1 MDIMVSDIYTLLN
14 WLIPSILAAI
24 GIMLSSNIIEH
35 NLEFKHAIL
44 IALAANIVPSIAF
57 MFLSSYFIGIPFGF
71 VILDLL
77 CWIVLA
83 FLIMS
88 DIEVINRVKIAILG
102 FGITQ
107 VLLYVLP
114 LVGLI

>member
-1 MDIMVSDIYTLLN
+1 MVFDIYVLLN

-24 GIMLSSNIIEH
+24 GIMLSSNIVEH
-35 NLEFKHAIL
+35 NLEFKHAI
-44 IALAANIVPSIAF
+44 IMALAANIVPSIAF

-77 CWIVLA
+77 CWIALA

-88 DIEVINRVKIAILG
+88 DIKVIDRIKIGILG

-107 VLLYVLP
+107 VLLFVLP
-114 LVGLI
+114 WIGLI

>member
-1 MDIMVSDIYTLLN
+1 MVFDIYILLN

-24 GIMLSSNIIEH
+24 GIMLSCNIIEH
-35 NLEFKHAIL
+35 DLEFKHAI
-44 IALAANIVPSIAF
+44 IMALAANIIPSLAF
-57 MFLSSYFIGIPFGF
+57 MFFSSYFIGIPFGF
-71 VILDLL
+71 MLLDLL

-88 DIEVINRVKIAILG
+88 DIEVIDRIKIAILG

-107 VLLYVLP
+107 VLLYILP
-114 LVGLI
+114 LIMSLI

>member
-1 MDIMVSDIYTLLN
+1 MVFDIYILLN

-35 NLEFKHAIL
+35 NLEFKHAIM
-44 IALAANIVPSIAF
+44 IALAANIIPSIAF
-57 MFLSSYFIGIPFGF
+57 MFLSSYFRGILFGF
-71 VILDLL
+71 VLLDLL
-77 CWIVLA
+77 CWIALT

-88 DIEVINRVKIAILG
+88 DIEVIDRIKIAILG

-107 VLLYVLP
+107 VLLYILP

>member
-1 MDIMVSDIYTLLN
+1 MVFDIYVLLN

-57 MFLSSYFIGIPFGF
+57 MFLGSYFMGIPFGF
-71 VILDLL
+71 VLLDLL
-77 CWIVLA
+77 CWIALA

-88 DIEVINRVKIAILG
+88 DIEVIDRIKIAILG

-107 VLLYVLP
+107 VLLFVLP
-114 LVGLI
+114 WIMSLI

>member
-1 MDIMVSDIYTLLN
+1 MVFNIYVLLN

-24 GIMLSSNIIEH
+24 GMMLSSNIIKH
-35 NLEFKHAIL
+35 NLEFKHAII

-57 MFLSSYFIGIPFGF
+57 MFLNSYFIGIPFGF
-71 VILDLL
+71 VLLDLL
-77 CWIVLA
+77 CWIALT

-88 DIEVINRVKIAILG
+88 DIEVIDRIKIAILG

-107 VLLYVLP
+107 VLLFVLP
-114 LVGLI
+114 WILELI